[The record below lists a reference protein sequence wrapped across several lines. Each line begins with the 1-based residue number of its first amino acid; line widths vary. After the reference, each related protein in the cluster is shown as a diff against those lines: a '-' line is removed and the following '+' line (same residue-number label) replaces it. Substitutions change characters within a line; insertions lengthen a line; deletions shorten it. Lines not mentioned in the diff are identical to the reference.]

1 MNNVCLSGTIKTEI
15 RCTYTQ
21 KGACRASFIL
31 AVQRRAQTN
40 TKCSPRGQPDDSSIM
55 LRIVAW
61 DAQGE
66 KARDFGAMNERAEIQ
81 GWIDV
86 WKDRNGNWQTDIKAE
101 YINFPDRKQL
111 IRVNE
116 EVKKDEFD
124 KR

>member
-1 MNNVCLSGTIKTEI
+1 MNSVCLRGTIKTEI

-21 KGACRASFIL
+21 RGACRASFIL

-40 TKCSPRGQPDDSSIM
+40 TKCSPRGQPEESSVM
-55 LRIVAW
+55 LRVVAW

-66 KARDFGAMNERAEIQ
+66 KVRDFGAINERCEVE

-86 WKDRNGNWQTDIKAE
+86 WKSQNGDWQTDIKAE
-101 YINFPDRKQL
+101 RVNFPDRREL

-116 EVKKDEFD
+116 KEVKKDECNA
-124 KR
+124 